1 MQGMVYVLPV
11 PDLKKLGKKGCRN
24 IRGRLAFMPR
34 GFRVPALQNS
44 TSTEPTD
51 AIPVLRLLDSCL
63 LA

>member
-1 MQGMVYVLPV
+1 MVYVLAFQFRV
-11 PDLKKLGKKGCRN
+11 SKTRRERKKGCRN
-24 IRGRLAFMPR
+24 IRGEATALSE
-34 GFRVPALQNS
+34 GLCSLQNS